1 MRIMAFDLEA
11 RVVRLES
18 QMEHVATK
26 EDIARLEGLIIG
38 SEGSIKADAAERE
51 TRMVK
56 WFIGSVVVVGGF
68 ASGLTALLMRL
79 V

>member
-1 MRIMAFDLEA
+1 MASDLEA

-26 EDIARLEGLIIG
+26 EDIVRLEGLING

>member
-1 MRIMAFDLEA
+1 MASDLEV

-18 QMEHVATK
+18 QTEHVATK
-26 EDIARLEGLIIG
+26 EDIARL
-38 SEGSIKADAAERE
+38 EGSIKADAAERE

>member
-1 MRIMAFDLEA
+1 MASDLEA

-26 EDIARLEGLIIG
+26 EDIVRLEGLIKG

>member
-1 MRIMAFDLEA
+1 MRVVASDLEA

-26 EDIARLEGLIIG
+26 EDIAKL
-38 SEGSIKADAAERE
+38 EGSIKADAAERE

-79 V
+79 A

>member
-1 MRIMAFDLEA
+1 MRVVASELEA

-26 EDIARLEGLIIG
+26 EDIAKL
-38 SEGSIKADAAERE
+38 EGSIKADAAERE

-56 WFIGSVVVVGGF
+56 WFVGSVVVVGGF

-79 V
+79 A

>member
-1 MRIMAFDLEA
+1 MRVVASDLEA

-26 EDIARLEGLIIG
+26 DDIAKL
-38 SEGSIKADAAERE
+38 EGSIKADAAERE

-56 WFIGSVVVVGGF
+56 WFVGSVVVVGGF

-79 V
+79 A

>member
-1 MRIMAFDLEA
+1 M
-11 RVVRLES
+11 RLES

-26 EDIARLEGLIIG
+26 EDIARLEGLISG

-56 WFIGSVVVVGGF
+56 WFVGSVVVVGGL
-68 ASGLTALLMRL
+68 ASALTALLMR
-79 V
+79 VV

>member
-1 MRIMAFDLEA
+1 MASDLEA

-26 EDIARLEGLIIG
+26 EDIARLEGLISG

-56 WFIGSVVVVGGF
+56 WFTGSVVVVGGL
-68 ASGLTALLMRL
+68 ASGLTALIMRAI
-79 V
+79 

>member
-1 MRIMAFDLEA
+1 MRVVASELEA

-18 QMEHVATK
+18 QMEYVATK
-26 EDIARLEGLIIG
+26 EDIAKLEGLISG

-56 WFIGSVVVVGGF
+56 WFVGSVAVVGGF

-79 V
+79 A

>member
-1 MRIMAFDLEA
+1 MASDLEA

-26 EDIARLEGLIIG
+26 EDIARLEG
-38 SEGSIKADAAERE
+38 SIKADAAERE

-56 WFIGSVVVVGGF
+56 WFVGSVVVVGGL
-68 ASGLTALLMRL
+68 ASALTALLMR
-79 V
+79 VV

>member
-1 MRIMAFDLEA
+1 MASDLEV

-18 QMEHVATK
+18 QTEHVATK
-26 EDIARLEGLIIG
+26 EDIARL
-38 SEGSIKADAAERE
+38 EGSIKADAAERE

-56 WFIGSVVVVGGF
+56 WFIGSVVVLGGF

>member
-1 MRIMAFDLEA
+1 MASDLET

-38 SEGSIKADAAERE
+38 SESSIKADAAERE

-56 WFIGSVVVVGGF
+56 WFVGSVAIVGGL

>member
-1 MRIMAFDLEA
+1 MRVVASDLEA

-26 EDIARLEGLIIG
+26 EDIAKL
-38 SEGSIKADAAERE
+38 EGSIKADAAERE

-56 WFIGSVVVVGGF
+56 WFVGSVVVVGGF

-79 V
+79 A

>member
-1 MRIMAFDLEA
+1 MASDLEA

-26 EDIARLEGLIIG
+26 EDIARLEGLING

-56 WFIGSVVVVGGF
+56 WFVGSVVVVGGL
-68 ASGLTALLMRL
+68 ASALTALLMR
-79 V
+79 VV